1 MSKISHVYAREIL
14 DSRGFP
20 TLEAEVHLDTGVV
33 GRAAVPSGAS
43 TGSHEALELRDGD
56 KARYHG
62 KGVLKARDHVH
73 STLGPALVG
82 RNPQDLKGNDSLMC
96 ELDGTPNK
104 THLGANAILALSL
117 ATAHAAAHDLKITLA
132 EWIVAKSKELG
143 FNFRPRMPVP
153 LMNVINGG
161 AHADNGIPVQ
171 EFMIVPHGFSSFAE
185 ALRAGS
191 EIFSSLKKHLSAKGL
206 STAVGDEGGFAP
218 KMGTTQE
225 VLETLLKAIETS
237 GYKAGSQVS
246 LALDVASTEFFKN
259 GTYAFR
265 DIGSAASSE
274 QMIAYYDDLSKKFPV
289 VSIEDGLA
297 EDDWDGWREMN
308 AKIGSRVQTVGDDL
322 YVTQEKRLAKGIE
335 MRASNAILIKLN
347 QVGSLLETLE
357 TIHLGYKNGIK
368 SVISHRSGE
377 TEDVTLAHLA
387 VGSGAGQVKT
397 GSLCRSDRVAKYNEL
412 LRLESSFIN
421 KANYAFE
428 GWKA

>member
-20 TLEAEVHLDTGVV
+20 TLEAEVHLDTGVM

-117 ATAHAAAHDLKITLA
+117 ATAHAAAHDLKVTLA

-191 EIFSSLKKHLSAKGL
+191 EIFSSLKKHLSSKGL

-225 VLETLLKAIETS
+225 VLETLLKAIETA

-246 LALDVASTEFFKN
+246 LALDVASTEFYKN
-259 GTYAFR
+259 GTYDFR
-265 DIGSAASSE
+265 DIGNAASSE
-274 QMIAYYDDLSKKFPV
+274 QMVAYYDDLSKKFPV

-421 KANYAFE
+421 KTNYAFE